1 MLCETCGQTFSTSS
15 NLHQHTREKHSD
27 HINSLQCSYC
37 QRPFLRRFNLK
48 RHLTSVHKLNCE
60 QLEAAMPS
68 KRRRVELDD
77 FFESRKP
84 VYVHS
89 DLYEDISSDEN
100 DETYCDAQETD
111 VTYVNYLDD
120 ISFASELPEIDE
132 SLVEDILHNC
142 ADFTSDRI
150 VEMLEDESTD
160 TREVIFIDEDS
171 QPETSAC
178 DSDRDSEHQDT
189 DLTQRS
195 TICLVLYKTVKRNL
209 DGTEEIS
216 RDSHI
221 VYSEDLNP
229 DDVDF
234 PNVANEILKEVP
246 KHFEDGHV
254 RIVKG
259 DISV

>member
-15 NLHQHTREKHSD
+15 NLHQHTKEKHSD
-27 HINSLQCSYC
+27 HVNSLQCSYC

-68 KRRRVELDD
+68 KRRRVE
-77 FFESRKP
+77 R
-84 VYVHS
+84 
-89 DLYEDISSDEN
+89 DEN
-100 DETYCDAQETD
+100 PGKVAEDK
-111 VTYVNYLDD
+111 
-120 ISFASELPEIDE
+120 LPEIDE

-178 DSDRDSEHQDT
+178 DSDRDSEHRDT

-195 TICLVLYKTVKRNL
+195 TICLVLHKTVKRNL

-229 DDVDF
+229 DDIDF